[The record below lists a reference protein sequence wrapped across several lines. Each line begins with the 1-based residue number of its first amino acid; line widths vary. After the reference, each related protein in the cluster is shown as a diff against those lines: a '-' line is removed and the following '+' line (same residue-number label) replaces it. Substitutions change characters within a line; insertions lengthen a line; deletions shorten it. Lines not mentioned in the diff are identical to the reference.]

1 MLRWPN
7 AAHARASGTGRFG
20 SRPTS
25 IIIILYDG
33 NKVPGIDELNLAD
46 LIPLSQTCKLSS
58 RRYAEHLLLPLRFT
72 NDLLLLA
79 LRYADDLLLLA
90 L

>member
-1 MLRWPN
+1 MPLTRAL
-7 AAHARASGTGRFG
+7 AAPAALVHAL
-20 SRPTS
+20 
-25 IIIILYDG
+25 ILYDG

-72 NDLLLLA
+72 NDLLLLP
-79 LRYADDLLLLA
+79 LRCADDLLPLQA